1 MFCLKLYITLFC
13 TTAEYVSKASFF
25 FYLHYYTMKSQTYIQ
40 FFVIIRILLVV
51 FWKHKVL
58 KEEVLVLCV
67 LASKFDYTVSTQFQ
81 YLTLNIIK
89 VISEAKTFL
98 FCTDLKKKIN
108 YGYRKWILFL
118 LSFMI
123 KRYFRCFTSVKLFL
137 TDILQAVATRQKIP
151 YCDP

>member
-1 MFCLKLYITLFC
+1 M
-13 TTAEYVSKASFF
+13 
-25 FYLHYYTMKSQTYIQ
+25 
-40 FFVIIRILLVV
+40 V

-98 FCTDLKKKIN
+98 FCTDLKKN
-108 YGYRKWILFL
+108 
-118 LSFMI
+118 
-123 KRYFRCFTSVKLFL
+123 KLWL
-137 TDILQAVATRQKIP
+137 
-151 YCDP
+151 